1 MPTSN
6 ARASSALRLA
16 GYATDTRS
24 LVEALAS
31 KLEGALPSE
40 TRVQR
45 RPTRRFSNDKRVAA
59 IETTLGDHTYQLSM
73 NGDAAECR
81 RGKSVRGVVIKS
93 EELSLDAW
101 LEALSAAL
109 TEKARESET
118 ARTALERLLG

>member
-1 MPTSN
+1 VGELSFDL
-6 ARASSALRLA
+6 AASAWRAN
-16 GYATDTRS
+16 ATDTGS

-45 RPTRRFSNDKRVAA
+45 RSTRRFSSEKRVAA

-81 RGKSVRGVVIKS
+81 RSKSVRGVVIKS
-93 EELSLDAW
+93 ERLSLDAW

-109 TEKARESET
+109 TDKARESET
-118 ARTALERLLG
+118 ARTALERLLE